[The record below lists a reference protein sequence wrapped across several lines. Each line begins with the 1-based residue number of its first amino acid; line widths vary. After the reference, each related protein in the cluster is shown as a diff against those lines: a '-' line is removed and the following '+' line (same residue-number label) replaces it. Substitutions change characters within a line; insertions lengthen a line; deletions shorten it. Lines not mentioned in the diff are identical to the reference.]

1 MTTFTGVILGAAM
14 AVTGLGLSA
23 ESQQAHRVPVK
34 RATPAAPSTEAS
46 PSGSTMSVD
55 AQNKLVSYY
64 CSTCHDD
71 EAKTG
76 GLSLQ
81 SFDAA
86 RVAEHADVAEKMIRK
101 LRTGMMPP
109 PAAKERPDDATLE
122 AFATALETTIDT
134 AAALHSQPGS
144 RPFQR
149 LNRAEYRRAVEDLL
163 GIDVDVTAF
172 LPPDSLSQGF
182 DNVADSQTF
191 SPTLMEGYLRA
202 AGRVTALALGDVDAQ
217 TSEAHYRV
225 SKTASQLQRV
235 DGAPL
240 GTRGGLSVAHV
251 FPADGVYAFRVDLH
265 GNADGFLFGAPA
277 AGEQLEVSIDGERTA
292 LLDIDPRMAEVSTG
306 LSLKTPPV
314 HVTAGSHRVTAAFIQ
329 RFEGPVNDL
338 IAPISRTLADTQ
350 IGVAYGI
357 TTLPHLKD
365 LSIIGPQRVTG
376 VSNTATRR
384 KIFSCRPT
392 SLAQAD
398 MCAAQI
404 VTRLATQA
412 FRRPVAHEDFD
423 GLMRF
428 YQAGRAE
435 RGFEQG
441 IAATLE
447 AILASPQ
454 FLFRLEPA
462 PALPPGAPSRQP
474 RWGGSPGATLPL
486 GDLELASRLSFFLW
500 GAPPDADLRTLAA
513 QHTLSTPAV
522 LERQVKRM
530 VAAAPAEALTT
541 RFAAQ
546 WLRLH
551 DVDNILPD
559 AILYPY
565 YDRNLGEDF
574 VRETEMFF
582 DSIVRE
588 DRSVLDLLT
597 SDSTFVN
604 ERVAR
609 HYGIPNVSGSDFRR
623 VQVPD
628 YRRGILGHG
637 SILVLTSVADR
648 TSPVMRGKWIMEVL
662 LGSPPP
668 PPPPNVPVFEATKAA
683 AAGKLLTVRERME
696 EHRKNPAC
704 SSCHRVID
712 PLGLALERFDATG
725 KWRIKDSGMP
735 VDDSGVMYDGT
746 KLDGPAGLRSALLK
760 HKDVF
765 LQTFSENLMTYA
777 LGRRIEPYDMPAVR
791 AIVRDAGRADYRFSA
806 FVLGIVKS
814 AAFGTTSAGAV
825 ETLAQEPRESR
836 ERREH

>member
-1 MTTFTGVILGAAM
+1 MTTFTGAILGAAIM
-14 AVTGLGLSA
+14 AAGLALSA
-23 ESQQAHRVPVK
+23 ESLQTHRLPVN
-34 RATPAAPSTEAS
+34 RVTPPARPTGAS
-46 PSGSTMSVD
+46 RSASTMPVD

-71 EAKTG
+71 EAKPG

-81 SFDAA
+81 NFDGARIGEDAA
-86 RVAEHADVAEKMIRK
+86 VAEKMIRK

-109 PAAKERPDDATLE
+109 PAAKERPDDATLQ
-122 AFATALETTIDT
+122 AFAAALETTIDT
-134 AAALHSQPGS
+134 AAALHPNPGS

-182 DNVADSQTF
+182 DNVADAQTF
-191 SPTLMEGYLRA
+191 SATLMEGYLRA
-202 AGRVTALALGDVDAQ
+202 ASRVTSLAVGDVDAQ
-217 TSEAHYRV
+217 TSEALYRV

-240 GTRGGLSVAHV
+240 GTRGGISVPHV
-251 FPADGVYAFRVDLH
+251 FPADGVYAFRMDLH

-277 AGEQLEVSIDGERTA
+277 AGEQLEVSIDGERKA
-292 LLDIDPRMAEVSTG
+292 LLDIDPRMAEVTTG

-338 IAPISRTLADTQ
+338 IAPIGRTLADTQ

-365 LSIIGPQRVTG
+365 LSIVGPQRVTG
-376 VSNTATRR
+376 VSDTATRR

-392 SLAQAD
+392 SPVQAD
-398 MCAAQI
+398 ACAEQI
-404 VTRLATQA
+404 VTGLATQA
-412 FRRPVAHEDFD
+412 FRRPVSREDFE
-423 GLMRF
+423 GLMQF

-462 PALPPGAPSRQP
+462 RTLQPGAPARQP
-474 RWGGSPGATLPL
+474 RWGGSPGASVPL

-500 GAPPDADLRTLAA
+500 GAPPDSELLALAA
-513 QHTLSTPAV
+513 QHTLSGPGV

-530 VAAAPAEALTT
+530 VAASPADALAT

-559 AILYPY
+559 AILYPD

-574 VRETEMFF
+574 VRETEMLFN
-582 DSIVRE
+582 SLVRE
-588 DRSVLDLLT
+588 DRSVLDLLS

-604 ERVAR
+604 ERVAK

-725 KWRIKDSGMP
+725 RWRIKDSGVP
-735 VDDSGVMYDGT
+735 VDDTGVMYDGT
-746 KLDGPAGLRSALLK
+746 RLDGPAGLRSALLK

-765 LQTFSENLMTYA
+765 LQTFTENLMTYA
-777 LGRRIEPYDMPAVR
+777 LGRRIEPYDMPAIR
-791 AIVRDAGRADYRFSA
+791 AIVRDAGRIDYRFSA

-814 AAFGTTSAGAV
+814 AAFGTTGAGAV
-825 ETLAQEPRESR
+825 ETLAQEPVEPW
-836 ERREH
+836 EH